1 MGVLDELDL
10 DTALRT
16 GVVRSGDDLVLVAE
30 RPHPHLEGTALARR
44 AAMLVRAAGI
54 TEVGGDLVIDE
65 SRFDAARTAPGWQD
79 WQMPA
84 YVGPLSALTVDD
96 NRGRSD
102 AAFLAE
108 PALGHGETFR
118 DLLGTVGVRVV
129 GSVTRRTAPQGAVP
143 VAGLDSPPLGELLA
157 RMLQSSD
164 NEVAES
170 LARGRSG
177 AGRGS
182 HPDRHRRALGRAA
195 GRLRADRADGW
206 AAGRD

>member
-1 MGVLDELDL
+1 
-10 DTALRT
+10 
-16 GVVRSGDDLVLVAE
+16 
-30 RPHPHLEGTALARR
+30 
-44 AAMLVRAAGI
+44 
-54 TEVGGDLVIDE
+54 
-65 SRFDAARTAPGWQD
+65 
-79 WQMPA
+79 MPA

-96 NRGRSD
+96 NRGPSD

-143 VAGLDSPPLGELLA
+143 VAGLGSPPLGELLA

-170 LARGRSG
+170 LARGAGAELSG
-177 AGRGS
+177 DSAPTGTAVLSAGLRDDYL
-182 HPDRHRRALGRAA
+182 PVAAEADRPVADWPPVCAPPASRRLVQWARAAVARALPGSPCGARA
-195 GRLRADRADGW
+195 R
-206 AAGRD
+206 

>member
-1 MGVLDELDL
+1 MRP
-10 DTALRT
+10 AL
-16 GVVRSGDDLVLVAE
+16 
-30 RPHPHLEGTALARR
+30 
-44 AAMLVRAAGI
+44 
-54 TEVGGDLVIDE
+54 
-65 SRFDAARTAPGWQD
+65 PGWQD

-118 DLLGTVGVRVV
+118 DLLGAVGVRVI

-157 RMLQSSD
+157 RMLLSSD

-170 LARGRSG
+170 LTRGRCG
-177 AGRGS
+177 AGRGG
-182 HPDRHRRALGRAA
+182 PPRPAPPRLGRAA
-195 GRLRADRADGW
+195 GRLPIAADGW
-206 AAGRD
+206 ADGSGLSRADLRSARELRRLVQWARTAVVVELAARLPWPALGHVDRALPRHRRTGAWSPRRERSSADRR